1 MTDDDKRPVNPLDDK
16 DKQNLNEDIDRATN
30 TIKQKVLDELIREK
44 PKETPQVPTPTVDTA
59 AIEAQVRERL
69 LTEMRV
75 KMEAEAKAQES
86 ARVQS
91 SVQTMAQ
98 ELEAIKQQLAAKT
111 NPSNYAGQD
120 VQMNNPFDSKGKKFE
135 DLTKADVDALDK
147 ASRIAFEKERRN

>member
-1 MTDDDKRPVNPLDDK
+1 
-16 DKQNLNEDIDRATN
+16 
-30 TIKQKVLDELIREK
+30 
-44 PKETPQVPTPTVDTA
+44 
-59 AIEAQVRERL
+59 
-69 LTEMRV
+69 
-75 KMEAEAKAQES
+75 
-86 ARVQS
+86 
-91 SVQTMAQ
+91 MAQ